1 MDVNPSPATLEKFI
15 EELYARGVIQGEDGM
30 EFKILPMSLAPDR
43 GAFLRDVCRAE
54 RPRST
59 LEIGLAYG
67 LSTLFIVQALLENG
81 GPSCAHTVMDP
92 FQTSTFH
99 DAGRRLIKKTGIER
113 LVDFHQDHSEYV
125 LPRLLREGRRFD
137 FAFIDGDH
145 RFDHVF
151 VDLFYINQLLKPSGV
166 LVLDDCFSDSVH
178 FACRFIQTNYAYSVV
193 AQHPASGS
201 ALNDQTAPAD
211 WRPMMRA
218 MRKPA
223 AEQPSGKFHF
233 VPFFPLP
240 APNGPEREHPAPERE
255 HAAKDLRPDAAPQKP
270 SPAARAN
277 RLRHEAL
284 AALENG
290 DCTAARAGFVS
301 ALKLEPFHLKTYFRI
316 ARTFLSPSIIRLLSS
331 STRRRRTRS
340 NE

>member
-1 MDVNPSPATLEKFI
+1 MDMNPSPATLEKFI
-15 EELYARGVIQGEDGM
+15 EELYARGVIQGEDGT

-81 GPSCAHTVMDP
+81 GPARAHTVMDP

-99 DAGRRLIKKTGIER
+99 DAGRRVIKKTGIER
-113 LVDFHQDHSEYV
+113 LVDFHQDQSEYV
-125 LPRLLREGRRFD
+125 LPRLLREGLRFD

-240 APNGPEREHPAPERE
+240 APNDPERE
-255 HAAKDLRPDAAPQKP
+255 HAAKDIRPEAAPRRP

-290 DCTAARAGFVS
+290 DRRAARAGFVG

-316 ARTFLSPSIIRLLSS
+316 ARTFLSPSMIHLLSS
-331 STRRRRTRS
+331 STRRRKTHG